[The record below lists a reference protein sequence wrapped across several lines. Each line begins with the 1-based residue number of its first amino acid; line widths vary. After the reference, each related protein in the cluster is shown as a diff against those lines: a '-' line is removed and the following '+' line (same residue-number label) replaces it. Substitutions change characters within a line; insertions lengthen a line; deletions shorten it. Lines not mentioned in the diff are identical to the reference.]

1 MNGQT
6 SVEKQLLAFLGENAY
21 VSGELG
27 PTTDL
32 IETGALD
39 SLLVTDLVLFV
50 ESSFG
55 IGLNPGNISPKH
67 FRNVEC
73 LARLIVEKLEKERK
87 AA

>member
-6 SVEKQLLAFLGENAY
+6 SVENKLLAFLGDNAY

-32 IETGALD
+32 IESGVLD
-39 SLLVTDLVLFV
+39 SLLVTDLVLFI

-55 IGLNPGNISPKH
+55 IVLKGGSIAPKN
-67 FRNVEC
+67 FRSVEC
-73 LARLIVEKLEKERK
+73 LARLVVGKLDAVDR